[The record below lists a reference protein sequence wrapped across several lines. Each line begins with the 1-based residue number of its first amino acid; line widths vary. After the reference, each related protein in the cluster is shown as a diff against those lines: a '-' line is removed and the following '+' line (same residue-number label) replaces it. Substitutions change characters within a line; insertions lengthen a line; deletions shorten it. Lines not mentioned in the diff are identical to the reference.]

1 MANWDIMIIIIVNIE
16 FLTGS
21 KRMSIRKKKNGGCFC
36 SLLENF
42 FNSDGTI
49 IQAVNSLIYSNQRPI
64 IHLFTA
70 IKDQSELAM
79 SC

>member
-1 MANWDIMIIIIVNIE
+1 MIIIIVNIE
-16 FLTGS
+16 FITGS
-21 KRMSIRKKKNGGCFC
+21 KRMSIRKKKLKKNGGCFC

-42 FNSDGTI
+42 LNSDGKI
-49 IQAVNSLIYSNQRPI
+49 MRAVNSLIYSNQRPI

>member
-1 MANWDIMIIIIVNIE
+1 MIIIIVNIE
-16 FLTGS
+16 FITGS
-21 KRMSIRKKKNGGCFC
+21 KRMSIRKKKKNGGCFC
-36 SLLENF
+36 SLLGNF
-42 FNSDGTI
+42 LNSDGTI
-49 IQAVNSLIYSNQRPI
+49 IQAVNSLIYSNQRLI